1 MSALKQ
7 GRVALAFVCVVLGI
21 MLAVQFRT
29 TQDIRSTIPFQR
41 AEDLSLRLRQA
52 ERERDNALRQ
62 LQELQNSTISE
73 SVAKEAEQ
81 NGAAFAAVGDAD
93 PAEVATARRHV
104 ECLVFAPAGGES
116 GARLGNGP
124 SPVVQA

>member
-73 SVAKEAEQ
+73 
-81 NGAAFAAVGDAD
+81 
-93 PAEVATARRHV
+93 
-104 ECLVFAPAGGES
+104 
-116 GARLGNGP
+116 
-124 SPVVQA
+124 

>member
-73 SVAKEAEQ
+73 SVAKEAELFRM
-81 NGAAFAAVGDAD
+81 AAGI
-93 PAEVATARRHV
+93 
-104 ECLVFAPAGGES
+104 CLSKAPVWS
-116 GARLGNGP
+116 
-124 SPVVQA
+124 